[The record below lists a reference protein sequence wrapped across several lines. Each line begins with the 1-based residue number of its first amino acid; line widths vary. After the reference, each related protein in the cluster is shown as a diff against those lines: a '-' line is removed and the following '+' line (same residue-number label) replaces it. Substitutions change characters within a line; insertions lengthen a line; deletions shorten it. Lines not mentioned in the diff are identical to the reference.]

1 MNSSFY
7 SQKTNSDSNFWGRWS
22 GKKEGR
28 SEGVNAQDEPTNLPQ
43 NSWLC
48 SWTHCCCCYYS
59 TSTSTTTT
67 TPTTTNCCYY
77 WYPVGSPRSQE
88 VQNLL
93 KSKAPKLPK
102 AAALRLEIKISLEK
116 ALRGGNWAK
125 GRGTVLIQLP

>member
-1 MNSSFY
+1 MSTRRTSP
-7 SQKTNSDSNFWGRWS
+7 QTCHKTRGSAHGHIT
-22 GKKEGR
+22 
-28 SEGVNAQDEPTNLPQ
+28 AAT
-43 NSWLC
+43 
-48 SWTHCCCCYYS
+48 S

-67 TPTTTNCCYY
+67 TPTTTNWCYY
-77 WYPVGSPRSQE
+77 WYPVGSPRGQE